1 MPQAPHLDK
10 DAILNIIISNIREIV
25 PELASRTIGGA
36 DSMADLGV
44 DSMERGDVLMST
56 LEAIGLEIPLVQ
68 LHGPRN
74 LGELA
79 QLIHDKLAQA

>member
-1 MPQAPHLDK
+1 LDR
-10 DAILNIIISNIREIV
+10 DSILAIIIGQIRDVV
-25 PELASRTIGGA
+25 PELEAKPITGA

-44 DSMERGDVLMST
+44 DSIERSEILMNT
-56 LEAIGLEIPLVQ
+56 LEAIDLDLPMVQ

-79 QLIHDKLAQA
+79 DLLHAKLAKA